1 MSLHVIEGTWE
12 EIERH
17 KAELIGRH
25 LRVIVTAERPIIP
38 KPGAPLKRSQPTAQT
53 KVLRGRGMFAG
64 LLSTEDY
71 FREKREDT
79 IREDRSLS

>member
-12 EIERH
+12 EIKRH
-17 KAELIGRH
+17 EAELAGRH
-25 LRVIVTAERPIIP
+25 VRLTITPRKTKPSKSSVPAKAVAKP
-38 KPGAPLKRSQPTAQT
+38 KELHGY
-53 KVLRGRGMFAG
+53 GMFAG

-79 IREDRSLS
+79 IREDRSI